1 MLSLINLDENKFVQN
16 HFRKYYIF
24 IEMKL
29 FLSIVIIYVQ
39 FNKLVAIASFFFFPF
54 SLSRSLVRSFVHSL
68 TRSFVLSNSMILD
81 KLRHKI
87 IIELNS
93 LCPAVSHLMK
103 QVKMIFFSCH
113 FLMFFFLYVYIYMCK
128 IISGRIFSNDY

>member
-1 MLSLINLDENKFVQN
+1 
-16 HFRKYYIF
+16 
-24 IEMKL
+24 MKL

-93 LCPAVSHLMK
+93 LCPAVSHLMIETS
-103 QVKMIFFSCH
+103 QND
-113 FLMFFFLYVYIYMCK
+113 FFFLSLPNVFFFVCIYIYV
-128 IISGRIFSNDY
+128 

>member
-1 MLSLINLDENKFVQN
+1 MYNLTNWLQ
-16 HFRKYYIF
+16 
-24 IEMKL
+24 L
-29 FLSIVIIYVQ
+29 PL
-39 FNKLVAIASFFFFPF
+39 FFFFPF

-93 LCPAVSHLMK
+93 LCPAVSHLMIETS
-103 QVKMIFFSCH
+103 QND
-113 FLMFFFLYVYIYMCK
+113 FFFLSLPNVFFFVCIYICVKSFQAEFFRM
-128 IISGRIFSNDY
+128 IINDGH

>member
-1 MLSLINLDENKFVQN
+1 
-16 HFRKYYIF
+16 
-24 IEMKL
+24 MKL

-39 FNKLVAIASFFFFPF
+39 FNKLVAIASFFFSFL
-54 SLSRSLVRSFVHSL
+54 SLSLARSFVHSL

-93 LCPAVSHLMK
+93 LCPAVSHLMIETS
-103 QVKMIFFSCH
+103 QNDFF
-113 FLMFFFLYVYIYMCK
+113 FLSLPNVFFLYVYICVKSFQAEFFRM
-128 IISGRIFSNDY
+128 IINDGH